1 MQQVNKNQKQY
12 DTNLPWVEKYRP
24 KNIDDVLHPPIT
36 KFINDLMNNDF
47 LPHMVFYGVAG
58 TGKTST
64 IFAIAN
70 EYFQGEAS
78 KYVLELNASDDR
90 GISVVRSQIKE
101 FCQLQIIKKQGI
113 NIKYKLVILDEADAL
128 TDDAQGALRRI
139 IETYT
144 FNTRFCLIC
153 NYLSKLID
161 AILSRSLVII
171 FPKISNKVMKEAI
184 TKISKKENIKLS
196 PEQIRNIIFTSNG
209 DLRKGINLLQNMC
222 LSDNYSAI
230 ELQLSSIIK
239 IIDYIKENTLLDS
252 YNEFIKI
259 RNIENFSISD
269 FLNKLLNYILEN
281 YIDNPNINKC
291 IIQLAQIEKNALIGS
306 IEKIHI
312 CAIISTLKEFFSN

>member
-1 MQQVNKNQKQY
+1 MQTNNKSQKNH

-24 KNIDDVLHPPIT
+24 KSINDVLHPPIT
-36 KFINDLMNNDF
+36 KFIKDLMTNDF
-47 LPHMVFYGVAG
+47 LPHMIFYGVAG

-101 FCQLQIIKKQGI
+101 FCQLQIIKKPGI

-171 FPKISNKVMKEAI
+171 FPKISNKIMKDAI

-196 PEQIRNIIFTSNG
+196 PDQIRNIIFSSNG
-209 DLRKGINLLQNMC
+209 DLRKGINLLQNMS
-222 LSDNYSAI
+222 LSDNFSSV
-230 ELQLSSIIK
+230 ELQLSSIIE
-239 IIDYIKENTLLDS
+239 IIDYIKVNSLIDS
-252 YNEFIKI
+252 YNKIIKI
-259 RNIENFSISD
+259 KNIENFSVSD
-269 FLNKLLNYILEN
+269 FLNKLLNYMLEN
-281 YIDNPNINKC
+281 LIDTPNINKC
-291 IIQLAQIEKNALIGS
+291 IIKLAQIEKNVLIGS

-312 CAIISTLKEFFSN
+312 CAIIATLKEFLF

>member
-1 MQQVNKNQKQY
+1 MQSNR
-12 DTNLPWVEKYRP
+12 DNLPWVEKYRP
-24 KNIDDVLHPPIT
+24 KNINDVLHPPIT
-36 KFINDLMNNDF
+36 KFINDLMTNDY
-47 LPHMVFYGVAG
+47 LPHMIFYGVAG

-70 EYFQGEAS
+70 EYFKGEAS

-101 FCQLQIIKKQGI
+101 FCQLQIIKKPEI

-153 NYLSKLID
+153 NYLSRLID

-171 FPKISNKVMKEAI
+171 FPKISDKIMTEAI
-184 TKISKKENIKLS
+184 TKISVNENLTLSKEQLK
-196 PEQIRNIIFTSNG
+196 NIIFSSNG
-209 DLRKGINLLQNMC
+209 DLRKGINLLQNMS
-222 LSDNYSAI
+222 LSDNF
-230 ELQLSSIIK
+230 SSIGLQVTSIK
-239 IIDYIKENTLLDS
+239 YMLDYVKKHNVKES
-252 YNEFIKI
+252 YDELCKL
-259 RNIENFSISD
+259 RLVENFSMSD
-269 FLNKLLNYILEN
+269 FLNKLLNYLLEN
-281 YIDNPNINKC
+281 HITNPKINKC
-291 IIQLAQIEKNALIGS
+291 IVNLAIIEKNLLVGS

-312 CAIISTLKEFFSN
+312 CAVLSTLIDFQTA